1 MPKYIRSKSPRERF
15 WPPRYDNGVP
25 VPGLIELTEDI
36 RLCEGLVEMF
46 NELVDLNLS
55 LKWNNN
61 EQGVSAFITE
71 NGEINIPKMHP
82 NRKILVKHEISH
94 AAFNSDFDKIR
105 AFLDYMMNY
114 LDPYGRL
121 SPVTATALREDIAF
135 IHNIFEDERVNSCWG
150 LAYPGDGRALDE
162 WATGE
167 IGPEL
172 FRKAMKE
179 YKKGDVTNAAMY
191 IVLTLLG
198 QPVKS
203 SKWGK
208 YKKEILDAAADVKL
222 TNFDYCLTRIKSLI
236 VSIIKDIL
244 ADAQQSKQQGQSK
257 QSQQSQQQGKQQ
269 KQNQQQGQQQK
280 PGEPKGRSPFASDD
294 ASEAVEKFVSPH
306 TRVNHDKI
314 KSENSGMTYQRTAK
328 SGDPSA
334 EAKDAVNKTMA
345 LGDKEIKKLK
355 EEGKSGIKDMVYRKM
370 QSSDKISSP
379 SHNTP
384 VAIGK
389 TMSRLESTFNVH
401 RVTRGDNIDITP
413 EIKSTAAKMR
423 KEFDKVKAKKKR
435 VQEYSGSRL
444 DIGSI
449 IRNRVALLNEPYY
462 DHWKSSKGY
471 EMIIVLDCSSSML
484 GSKEDIEKLF
494 STLRLALKGLK
505 QIKLT
510 VFGFAGRSQGETEI
524 FIWDG
529 SPYLFGGEMNI
540 RGSTPMPQA
549 LAFVKEVITSN
560 KSKKKSVLFIG
571 DGYPV
576 FRASS
581 GHIDTENLIWW
592 VRQEIEDM
600 TKFGIRTYGLMI
612 GSSLPSDEEMSNM
625 FLSKANWTKLPRE
638 GLLKS
643 AFKYIQKEFMR
654 ELK

>member
-46 NELVDLNLS
+46 NELVDLDLT

-71 NGEINIPKMHP
+71 HGEINVPKMHP

-94 AAFNSDFDKIR
+94 AAFKSDFDKIK

-114 LDPYGRL
+114 LDPYDRL
-121 SPVTATALREDIAF
+121 PYVTATALREDIAF

-150 LAYPGDGRALDE
+150 LAYPGDGRALNE

-203 SKWGK
+203 TKWGK
-208 YKKEILDAAADVKL
+208 YKKEILDAAEDVKL
-222 TNFDYCLTRIKSLI
+222 TNFDYCLARIKDLI

-244 ADAQQSKQQGQSK
+244 ADAQQ
-257 QSQQSQQQGKQQ
+257 
-269 KQNQQQGQQQK
+269 QNQQQQQGQNQQQQQQQGQPQK
-280 PGEPKGRSPFASDD
+280 TSKKKGENPFTSDE
-294 ASEAVEKFVSPH
+294 ASEAVQKFVSPH
-306 TRVNHDKI
+306 DRVEHEKI

-328 SGDPSA
+328 AIGRSA
-334 EAKDAVNKTMA
+334 ESKDAVDKIMA
-345 LGDKEIKKLK
+345 LDAGEVKELK
-355 EEGKSGIKDMVYRKM
+355 EEGKAEVENTVFQKM
-370 QSSDKISSP
+370 QSSDKVSST
-379 SHNTP
+379 SQNTP
-384 VAIGK
+384 VAQGK

-401 RVTRGDNIDITP
+401 EVTHGDDINITP
-413 EIKSTAAKMR
+413 SIRSVASKMR
-423 KEFDKVKAKKKR
+423 KEFDKVKSKKKR
-435 VQEYSGSRL
+435 TLEYSGSRL

-462 DHWKSSKGY
+462 DHWKKSKGY
-471 EMIIVLDCSSSML
+471 EMVIILDCSSSMS
-484 GSKEDIEKLF
+484 GSRSDIESLF
-494 STLRLALKGLK
+494 GTLRLALKGLK

-510 VFGFAGRSQGETEI
+510 VFGFAGKSRGETEI
-524 FIWDG
+524 FIWNG
-529 SPYLFGGEMNI
+529 TPYLFGGEMNI
-540 RGSTPMPQA
+540 YGSTPMPQA
-549 LAFVKEVITSN
+549 ISFVKEIITSS
-560 KSKKKSVLFIG
+560 KDKKKSVLFIG

-576 FRASS
+576 FTGSN
-581 GHIDTENLIWW
+581 GHINTENLIWW
-592 VRQEIEDM
+592 VRQEIEDL

-612 GSSLPSDEEMSNM
+612 GSSLPSDDEMSSM
-625 FLSKANWTKLPRE
+625 FLSKSNWVKLPRE
-638 GLLKS
+638 GLLQS
-643 AFKYIQKEFMR
+643 AFNYIKKEFMK